1 MYMCVS
7 VWLPCEKSAHLDLRS
22 PLYIVAED
30 GEHHTQENTDT
41 EKEAAVLVILNIVFI
56 IRISNLFL
64 IIFSK

>member
-1 MYMCVS
+1 MVVYIYI
-7 VWLPCEKSAHLDLRS
+7 HI
-22 PLYIVAED
+22 YIVAED